1 MYYINIFSGL
11 NKTLSDAF
19 MNEEQPSAKYPKNAI
34 IV

>member
-11 NKTLSDAF
+11 NKTLSDALL
-19 MNEEQPSAKYPKNAI
+19 NEEHPTGNYLKNAI